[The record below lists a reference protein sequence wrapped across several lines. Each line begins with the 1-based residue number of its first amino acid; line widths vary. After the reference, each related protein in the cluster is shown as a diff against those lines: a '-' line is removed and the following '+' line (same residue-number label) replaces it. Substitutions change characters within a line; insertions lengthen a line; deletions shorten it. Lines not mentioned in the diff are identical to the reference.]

1 MSQKEILILYMDM
14 ILLDINKMWYVKFV
28 LQQTLY
34 RINNTI
40 IKKVVVVYQGFLKV

>member
-1 MSQKEILILYMDM
+1 MSQNENLILYMDM
-14 ILLDINKMWYVKFV
+14 TLLDINKMWYVKFV

-40 IKKVVVVYQGFLKV
+40 IKKIVVVYQGFLKV

>member
-1 MSQKEILILYMDM
+1 MSQNENLILYMDM

>member
-1 MSQKEILILYMDM
+1 MSQNENLILYMDM

-34 RINNTI
+34 RINHTI
-40 IKKVVVVYQGFLKV
+40 IKKVVVLYQGFLKV